1 MIKNIDAVRGNV
13 SGFKTVCIPFLF
25 LLLASGDFHHSESD

>member
-25 LLLASGDFHHSESD
+25 LQQQTKFHISKTNS